1 MLSIQS
7 CELSRL
13 DLKGVSLV
21 SVVAGSWPLACFT
34 AELVDVGKTNQTN
47 NRVLRVFLVFCV
59 FGACLR
65 LRDLGEFIFV
75 SRSGLRSFVFVWM
88 SMTLESRDLI
98 GGNGLRTLEVMSHV
112 NMLH

>member
-1 MLSIQS
+1 MNVVRTLPVFFVMCLSIQS

-47 NRVLRVFLVFCV
+47 NRVLRVFWCFA
-59 FGACLR
+59 F
-65 LRDLGEFIFV
+65 LG
-75 SRSGLRSFVFVWM
+75 
-88 SMTLESRDLI
+88 
-98 GGNGLRTLEVMSHV
+98 HV
-112 NMLH
+112 

>member
-1 MLSIQS
+1 M
-7 CELSRL
+7 C
-13 DLKGVSLV
+13 
-21 SVVAGSWPLACFT
+21 
-34 AELVDVGKTNQTN
+34 KTNQTN
-47 NRVLRVFLVFCV
+47 NRVLRVFLCFAFLGHVRV
-59 FGACLR
+59 
-65 LRDLGEFIFV
+65 RDLEEFIFV